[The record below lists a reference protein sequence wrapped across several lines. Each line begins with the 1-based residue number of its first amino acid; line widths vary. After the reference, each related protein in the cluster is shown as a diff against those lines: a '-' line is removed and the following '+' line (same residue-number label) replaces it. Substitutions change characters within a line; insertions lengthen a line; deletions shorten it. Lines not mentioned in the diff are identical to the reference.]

1 MQLFFDG
8 KEITNISEF
17 EINHLDN
24 RDVVTYTFKIDVEG
38 NSELCKALYKMWR
51 NQHDR

>member
-24 RDVVTYTFKIDVEG
+24 KDVVTYTFKVEVEG